1 MRGLLLEPLAGD
13 AGVAAQTILAPHLF
27 DRAATEVELMR
38 AADPFAAVPE
48 PTVEILGHLRVIE
61 RGGYLQI
68 VLETSAA
75 AEAREEAAD
84 AAAANDD
91 LTLAAASD
99 S

>member
-1 MRGLLLEPLAGD
+1 MRFHRLN
-13 AGVAAQTILAPHLF
+13 
-27 DRAATEVELMR
+27 
-38 AADPFAAVPE
+38 
-48 PTVEILGHLRVIE
+48 HLRVIE

-68 VLETSAA
+68 VLDSGAA
-75 AEAREEAAD
+75 AEAREEAAS